1 MSQSGM
7 VSDLSHPYKDFFWNI
22 LIFPKPPNKNKRKGV
37 KSDQGSPEKLE
48 TVSPR
53 AAEPEP
59 RERLILDFQGGE
71 AAMIKRFYN
80 DNFQLSLTIF
90 HGGEAEINFIVLI
103 GWEFFMCSPAWR

>member
-1 MSQSGM
+1 M
-7 VSDLSHPYKDFFWNI
+7 
-22 LIFPKPPNKNKRKGV
+22 IFPKPPNKNKRKGV

-71 AAMIKRFYN
+71 AVMIKRFFN
-80 DNFQLSLTIF
+80 GNFQLFLTIF
-90 HGGEAEINFIVLI
+90 HGGEAEIIFHSFNWLGIF
-103 GWEFFMCSPAWR
+103 

>member
-1 MSQSGM
+1 ML
-7 VSDLSHPYKDFFWNI
+7 SDLSHPYKEFFWNI

-59 RERLILDFQGGE
+59 RERLILGFQGGE
-71 AAMIKRFYN
+71 AAMKLRFVY
-80 DNFQLSLTIF
+80 DNFQ
-90 HGGEAEINFIVLI
+90 
-103 GWEFFMCSPAWR
+103 